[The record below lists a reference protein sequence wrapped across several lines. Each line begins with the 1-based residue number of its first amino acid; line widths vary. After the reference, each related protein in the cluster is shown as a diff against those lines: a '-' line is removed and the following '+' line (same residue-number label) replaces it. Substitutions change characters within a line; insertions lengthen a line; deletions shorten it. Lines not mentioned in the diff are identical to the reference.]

1 MLYSFT
7 VDPDALREKDVELF
21 VAPFRQPARARA
33 GSALYRGFIMPEA
46 VRIMAGRY
54 RHLRLSTPTRVLV
67 GADVDAVDEF
77 VEELLDHVRAVVPDG
92 SADPL
97 ADVERSRGRGTLT
110 GCPRLRHYRSRRL
123 RRGLRVATGHMQRL

>member
-1 MLYSFT
+1 
-7 VDPDALREKDVELF
+7 
-21 VAPFRQPARARA
+21 
-33 GSALYRGFIMPEA
+33 
-46 VRIMAGRY
+46 
-54 RHLRLSTPTRVLV
+54 VLV

-110 GCPRLRHYRSRRL
+110 GCPRLRH
-123 RRGLRVATGHMQRL
+123 